1 MIDKHAGSRPVQA
14 KVIYIFPFIVLRED
28 ASLEE
33 KKLKSMSGIGIAV
46 QQPATVWIDFQ
57 IFVAARKSKQFGLS
71 KSEKGLVETVSN

>member
-1 MIDKHAGSRPVQA
+1 
-14 KVIYIFPFIVLRED
+14 
-28 ASLEE
+28 
-33 KKLKSMSGIGIAV
+33 MSGIGIAV